1 MDVTTSYTM
10 AQSTVLEPTGPPHS
24 GDESPY
30 DRYQETATILKRV
43 VAEQNGSTN
52 PTQPAVIFLLEL
64 RADLEHRSIFVDV
77 RLEPRTITRDIDD
90 AMHLSADF
98 LQEVT
103 DLDGAFALTVV
114 PCLNMAK
121 HIRYLV
127 DTFEDG
133 DLDGIAEI
141 KRLHTC
147 QLARLRRLQERWEDV
162 LETPV

>member
-1 MDVTTSYTM
+1 
-10 AQSTVLEPTGPPHS
+10 
-24 GDESPY
+24 
-30 DRYQETATILKRV
+30 
-43 VAEQNGSTN
+43 
-52 PTQPAVIFLLEL
+52 
-64 RADLEHRSIFVDV
+64 
-77 RLEPRTITRDIDD
+77 
-90 AMHLSADF
+90 MHLSADF

-133 DLDGIAEI
+133 DLDRLAEI
-141 KRLHTC
+141 KRLRTC

-162 LETPV
+162 LETACEFDESVTFRRLSDIVESTEDTVDKAWSHAKEFIDSCNST